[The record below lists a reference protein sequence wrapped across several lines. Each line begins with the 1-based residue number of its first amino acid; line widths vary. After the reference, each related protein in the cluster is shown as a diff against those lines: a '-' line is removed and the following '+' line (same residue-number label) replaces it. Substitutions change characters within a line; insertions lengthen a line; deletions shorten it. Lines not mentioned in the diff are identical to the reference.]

1 MVSSF
6 YLWKESG
13 ELRLLYELDR
23 DVTPAVNLVVKAEE
37 DCTLREDH
45 FYLSGNH
52 SYNDSDSSL
61 LQVVVQVQ
69 DINDNPPVFDKDALT
84 VGLLWD
90 KAIGFEVINLVVS
103 QRFCCF
109 VGFVVVVC

>member
-1 MVSSF
+1 MVKSF
-6 YLWKESG
+6 FLWKKTG
-13 ELRLLYELDR
+13 QLRLLSVLDR
-23 DVTPAVNLVVKAEE
+23 DVTPEVNLVVKAE
-37 DCTLREDH
+37 DNCNLREDH
-45 FYLSGNH
+45 FYLSGNY

-61 LQVVVQVQ
+61 LHVVVQVQ

-103 QRFCCF
+103 QWFCCF
-109 VGFVVVVC
+109 VGFVVVC

>member
-37 DCTLREDH
+37 DCSLREDY

-61 LQVVVQVQ
+61 LQVTVQVQ
-69 DINDNPPVFDKDALT
+69 DINDNPPVFDRDALT

-103 QRFCCF
+103 QWFCCF